1 MIALMQPYFFPKL
14 SYWQLIH
21 SVDTFV
27 IYDDVQYKKGGW
39 INRNRILVNN
49 SIKTIS
55 IPLKH
60 DNFKKMINER
70 FLAENWNLEK
80 KRLLVLIKDN
90 YKKSINFEII
100 YPLIIKILNF
110 NDMNLSKFIT
120 NSIIEIT
127 NYLEINTKIIC
138 SSSLN
143 ISNKF
148 KKESKIIEICK
159 MLNSIKYVNS
169 IGGKEIYDQN
179 DFQKDNIEL
188 HFLQPTNL
196 LNHLNSSTF
205 ELSIIDSLM
214 NTKKQVLQ
222 KELDA
227 FKLI

>member
-60 DNFKKMINER
+60 GNFKKMINAR

-110 NDMNLSKFIT
+110 NDVNLSKFIT

-127 NYLEINTKIIC
+127 NYLEINTKIIN

-143 ISNKF
+143 ISDKF

-159 MLNSIKYVNS
+159 MLNSTKYVNA
-169 IGGKEIYDQN
+169 IGGKKIYDKD
-179 DFQKDNIEL
+179 DFKNSNIEL
-188 HFLQPTNL
+188 NFLYPTNL
-196 LNHLNSSTF
+196 LDNINSASF
-205 ELSIIDSLM
+205 DLSIIDTLM
-214 NTKKQVLQ
+214 NIKKKMIQ
-222 KELDA
+222 KELNE
-227 FKLI
+227 FELI

>member
-127 NYLEINTKIIC
+127 NYLEINTKIIN

-143 ISNKF
+143 ISDKF

-159 MLNSIKYVNS
+159 ILNSTKYVNA
-169 IGGKEIYDQN
+169 IGGKKIYDKD
-179 DFQKDNIEL
+179 DFKNLNIEL
-188 HFLQPTNL
+188 NFLYPANL
-196 LNHLNSSTF
+196 LDNINSASF
-205 ELSIIDSLM
+205 DLSIIDTLM
-214 NTKKQVLQ
+214 NIKKKQLQ
-222 KELDA
+222 KELTS